1 VPSVNF
7 RSLPDHG
14 RLWVFPSSRSLNAQ
28 ESSEVLK
35 EVDRFLE
42 QWTAHGRELKSGR
55 DLREGRFLLIGVDEA
70 AEVASGCS
78 IDALVKNLRALGA
91 ELGVSFVDHAPVWYR
106 NGDRVQSVSRA
117 EFKSMAGKGE
127 VSRQTLVFDTSLT
140 EVRVLRDFGL
150 ERPAAETWHGKAFF
164 TDAGNS

>member
-1 VPSVNF
+1 MPSVDF

-14 RLWVFPSSRSLNAQ
+14 RLWVFPSSRSLNDQ

-78 IDALVKNLRALGA
+78 IDALVKSLRALGG
-91 ELGVSFVDHAPVWYR
+91 ELGLSFVDH
-106 NGDRVQSVSRA
+106 
-117 EFKSMAGKGE
+117 
-127 VSRQTLVFDTSLT
+127 LSLI
-140 EVRVLRDFGL
+140 
-150 ERPAAETWHGKAFF
+150 HI
-164 TDAGNS
+164 

>member
-1 VPSVNF
+1 M
-7 RSLPDHG
+7 
-14 RLWVFPSSRSLNAQ
+14 
-28 ESSEVLK
+28 LK

-55 DLREGRFLLIGVDEA
+55 DLREGRFLLIGVDEGSR
-70 AEVASGCS
+70 VASGCS

-106 NGDRVQSVSRA
+106 RNGDGVQSVSRA

-140 EVRVLRDFGL
+140 EVRVLRTSAL
-150 ERPAAETWHGKAFF
+150 SVPLQNVARESIF